1 MMHSAVDGDDL
12 WVHRFVLFALS
23 SKCDSLFATLAWWV
37 GGLVEMERFHVIIG
51 KPDLESFLQGWKVWC
66 LVIIC
71 VHARLW
77 MGCTNKSGRGR
88 TKASPLVGRNTS
100 QCFIVRIHHTVSRY
114 ALVLTHIQSMGPI
127 QYHSFKHQN

>member
-51 KPDLESFLQGWKVWC
+51 KPELESFLQG
-66 LVIIC
+66 
-71 VHARLW
+71 
-77 MGCTNKSGRGR
+77 
-88 TKASPLVGRNTS
+88 
-100 QCFIVRIHHTVSRY
+100 
-114 ALVLTHIQSMGPI
+114 
-127 QYHSFKHQN
+127 